1 MIDTEE
7 FLDDIDELED
17 ILSEL
22 NGDDADL
29 SRAKNVLSNLRFDV
43 EMLEREDT
51 DSASDFE
58 GFRIAVIDAIPK
70 SASMKFR
77 IDVEEALE
85 ALRSSL

>member
-7 FLDDIDELED
+7 FLNDIDELED

-58 GFRIAVIDAIPK
+58 GFQRAVIDAIPR

-77 IDVEEALE
+77 IDVEETLE
-85 ALRSSL
+85 GLKSSL

>member
-29 SRAKNVLSNLRFDV
+29 SMAKNVLSNLRSDV

-51 DSASDFE
+51 DGASDFE
-58 GFRIAVIDAIPK
+58 GFMTSVIDSIPR

-77 IDVEEALE
+77 MDVEEALE
-85 ALRSSL
+85 GLRSSL